1 MGRILRPEQ
10 YPALA
15 DVQESPRRAP
25 RVAAEGGRVAAVEG
39 GGPRRA
45 PPRHGAIRPLLLL
58 LPQRAEQRNVGA
70 DDGAE
75 HGAYTSH
82 SQPTLS

>member
-1 MGRILRPEQ
+1 MLAPWVFR
-10 YPALA
+10 YPDPFA
-15 DVQESPRRAP
+15 DGLCA
-25 RVAAEGGRVAAVEG
+25 GGRVAAVEG
-39 GGPRRA
+39 SGPRRA

-82 SQPTLS
+82 SRPTLS